1 MIHGSPSDKH
11 KVAAAEVIP
20 NVEATGNGQ
29 EQPADVPKPVH
40 QETVA
45 NANAASGGRRRPG
58 IAAPDHAA
66 MWPKTASEI
75 MPAATAVDTS
85 GRAIGIRP
93 LNINAGY
100 IAEPVGWRHLCVMAL
115 SGNTACESSSLV
127 I

>member
-11 KVAAAEVIP
+11 KVVAAEVIP
-20 NVEATGNGQ
+20 NVEATRNGQ

-45 NANAASGGRRRPG
+45 NANAASGGRRPPG

-66 MWPKTASEI
+66 IWPKTASKI

>member
-45 NANAASGGRRRPG
+45 NANAASGGRRPPG

-93 LNINAGY
+93 LN
-100 IAEPVGWRHLCVMAL
+100 VGWRHFCVMAL
-115 SGNTACESSSLV
+115 SGNTAKAHHWLYE
-127 I
+127 